1 MAVIST
7 SIGKKNWK
15 RTKTI
20 IHKRKRE
27 RDQRQR
33 SVREGFL
40 IFTAAVAI
48 ITTTITTRV
57 HESNPT

>member
-1 MAVIST
+1 MGVISRVE
-7 SIGKKNWK
+7 KKNWK

-48 ITTTITTRV
+48 IITTTITTRV

>member
-1 MAVIST
+1 MLGIFVAVIST

-27 RDQRQR
+27 REIRDRGQ
-33 SVREGFL
+33 
-40 IFTAAVAI
+40 
-48 ITTTITTRV
+48 
-57 HESNPT
+57 